1 MKLHIAGHTANY
13 LEAFSLHS
21 NCGHIKDGVGLA
33 FENEGAWILS
43 YEDLKRL
50 YEAATRAR
58 KGQDGNFVRLTRKE
72 IESMSWAGSYGAG
85 NWRDESGIY
94 SDRLIGEPTFKGII
108 DKDKWTK
115 VNERSRTYH
124 FADGITT
131 SVDNPAWLWPSSSGT
146 HYIKDSYG
154 KVHII
159 NKAWVRI
166 TITE

>member
-1 MKLHIAGHTANY
+1 
-13 LEAFSLHS
+13 
-21 NCGHIKDGVGLA
+21 
-33 FENEGAWILS
+33 
-43 YEDLKRL
+43 
-50 YEAATRAR
+50 
-58 KGQDGNFVRLTRKE
+58 
-72 IESMSWAGSYGAG
+72 MSWAGSYGAG
-85 NWRDESGIY
+85 NWRDESVSCY
-94 SDRLIGEPTFKGII
+94 SDGLTGEPTFKGII

-154 KVHII
+154 KIHIVS
-159 NKAWVRI
+159 KEWVRI